1 MRNTK
6 QIFCT
11 WLAMLLA
18 AGSMSACGQNTQPE
32 TDTDT
37 ARTSDT
43 TENAADAETDADPYA
58 GIDLEGM
65 ELRLLNVEGRQWG
78 LMSIIEYPEQTGVA
92 LDDAIYNRNR
102 TLEEKLNM
110 KLVVT
115 EKPTDD
121 CKGALNA
128 SVLAGT
134 ISMTVCSRCRTTSPP
149 MSLPETTA
157 TSSTFRRCIWRNHGG
172 NPDST
177 PFSRSATGI
186 STA

>member
-65 ELRLLNVEGRQWG
+65 ELRLLNVEGR
-78 LMSIIEYPEQTGVA
+78 
-92 LDDAIYNRNR
+92 
-102 TLEEKLNM
+102 
-110 KLVVT
+110 
-115 EKPTDD
+115 
-121 CKGALNA
+121 
-128 SVLAGT
+128 
-134 ISMTVCSRCRTTSPP
+134 
-149 MSLPETTA
+149 
-157 TSSTFRRCIWRNHGG
+157 
-172 NPDST
+172 
-177 PFSRSATGI
+177 
-186 STA
+186 